1 MIFFATRSLLNHH
14 MDRVACRSC
23 SGSSDAI
30 QSVSSMVR
38 KAPAMT
44 SEVPNNRRVAKNIFQ
59 AGFAGLAAASKP
71 ADASADA
78 YAPLPLP
85 YDYSALEPAIGTPT
99 MKVILRRWRYF
110 ETYFDDSSVSIF
122 YYWLHGNLNKIAPS

>member
-1 MIFFATRSLLNHH
+1 
-14 MDRVACRSC
+14 MDRVSRVVAALALLTP
-23 SGSSDAI
+23 SSLAL
-30 QSVSSMVR
+30 SMVR

-44 SEVPNNRRVAKNIFQ
+44 SEIPNNRREFAKNIFA

-78 YAPLPLP
+78 YALPPLP

-99 MKVILRRWRYF
+99 MKVIL
-110 ETYFDDSSVSIF
+110 
-122 YYWLHGNLNKIAPS
+122 